1 MAHSTID
8 SPLAQTTYGIS
19 GEHRFRFSKAEF
31 RKFQRSIDVL
41 RHALYQDMPINT
53 AEFLIIENYMLLLE
67 KAYLR
72 WRRHH
77 GCPKSHH

>member
-8 SPLAQTTYGIS
+8 SPLAETTYRIS
-19 GEHRFRFSKAEF
+19 GEHSFRFSKAEL

-41 RHALYQDMPINT
+41 RHALYQDMPINM

-77 GCPKSHH
+77 GGPNGHD